1 MNRMTHFFASTKEKS
16 ADGIYL
22 NFQRCTWRELRRS
35 GQKACKRK
43 LGQQPRT
50 ATRSLDHPSHDEAT
64 QLACS
69 SGHPIWQA
77 MHKGPLRTRRG
88 NSATNCPTTWVHISG
103 VGEPVGNVFGGVAA
117 VQVDEEEERLRLSPP
132 SSTRCARPGSA
143 TAGCGALLP
152 YPTGGASHVADL
164 AALVAGRR

>member
-1 MNRMTHFFASTKEKS
+1 MVPTVGWLVEQLGSENTLLHILTGIYICRCGLIIYT

-22 NFQRCTWRELRRS
+22 NFQRCTRRELKRS

-77 MHKGPLRTRRG
+77 MHKGPLLTRRG
-88 NSATNCPTTWVHISG
+88 NSATNCPTTWVHI
-103 VGEPVGNVFGGVAA
+103 
-117 VQVDEEEERLRLSPP
+117 
-132 SSTRCARPGSA
+132 
-143 TAGCGALLP
+143 
-152 YPTGGASHVADL
+152 
-164 AALVAGRR
+164 

>member
-1 MNRMTHFFASTKEKS
+1 MDEQNDTIFFLFFASTKEKS
-16 ADGIYL
+16 ADEIYL
-22 NFQRCTWRELRRS
+22 NFQRCTRRELKRS

-77 MHKGPLRTRRG
+77 MHKRPLLTRRE
-88 NSATNCPTTWVHISG
+88 ILQQI
-103 VGEPVGNVFGGVAA
+103 
-117 VQVDEEEERLRLSPP
+117 VQ
-132 SSTRCARPGSA
+132 RPGYISEE
-143 TAGCGALLP
+143 
-152 YPTGGASHVADL
+152 L
-164 AALVAGRR
+164 ANL